1 MNETKI
7 SEIKSALMAIK
18 FGINKG
24 FIKFEDVEDSIKKMI
39 DELNTLEQPL
49 HTKK

>member
-7 SEIKSALMAIK
+7 TEIKSALMAIK
-18 FGINKG
+18 FGIDKG

-39 DELNTLEQPL
+39 DELNALEQPL
-49 HTKK
+49 QKK